1 MVPLQVA
8 VELAERSAKQ
18 RQAALHQRVSMMHLA
33 FQAWYDWL
41 GARLVKMTAQHER
54 LIYLQVCLTDL
65 VLLVTQFGFQ
75 PHLALQGSHLC
86 DN

>member
-8 VELAERSAKQ
+8 VELAECSAKK
-18 RQAALHQRVSMMHLA
+18 RQAVLHHRVSMMHLA

-54 LIYLQVCLTDL
+54 LIYLQV
-65 VLLVTQFGFQ
+65 G
-75 PHLALQGSHLC
+75 
-86 DN
+86 